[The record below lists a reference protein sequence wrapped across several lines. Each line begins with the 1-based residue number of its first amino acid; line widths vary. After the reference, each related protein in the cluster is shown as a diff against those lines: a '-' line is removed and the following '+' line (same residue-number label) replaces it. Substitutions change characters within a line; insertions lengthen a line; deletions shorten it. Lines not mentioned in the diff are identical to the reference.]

1 MPHYTLDPV
10 PVACEIVT
18 ALQAMVTRKFPVADP
33 VVATVAKVEAGTA
46 HNVIADTATLGA
58 TLRTL
63 AHQPRGAARGLRTL
77 ATHIAAAH
85 GMTAEVTLTP
95 GFPVTVCD
103 ARAVDLGEKVARQL
117 RGPDAFHRLADPIM
131 GAEDFSYVLERC
143 RARCSSWALRT
154 GNRLAPRLRHPFDAD
169 GCG

>member
-103 ARAVDLGEKVARQL
+103 ARAVDLAKRW
-117 RGPDAFHRLADPIM
+117 RGNCADRTRSTAWPIR
-131 GAEDFSYVLERC
+131 SWVRRTSPTCSKRC

-154 GNRLAPRLRHPFDAD
+154 REPTGATPAASIHAD